1 MNVVAQARDLI
12 AQAKTSPSGRAILG
26 ITGAPGAGKS
36 TLAQSLVDALGGEA
50 VLVGMDG
57 YHLSN
62 AVLSSLGLLAV
73 KGAPE
78 TFDAHSYVALL
89 GRLEAN
95 RDAVV
100 YAPRFHRE
108 IEESI
113 AAEIAVPQGVP
124 LVVTEGNYL
133 LLGEEPWAQVREL
146 ASAVWF
152 VEVPQEL
159 RLERLIRRHETFG
172 RSPVDARVQ
181 SLGSD
186 ERNAERIQATRHR
199 ADLIVDDISLRED

>member
-12 AQAKTSPSGRAILG
+12 AQAKASPGGRAILG

-36 TLAQSLVDALGGEA
+36 TIAQTLVDALGDEA

-62 AVLSSLGLLAV
+62 AVLRDLGLLGV

-78 TFDAHSYVALL
+78 TFDAHGYVALL
-89 GRLEAN
+89 ERLGAN

-113 AAEIAVPQGVP
+113 AAEIAVPQGVS

-133 LLGEEPWAQVREL
+133 LLAEEPWAQVREL
-146 ASAVWF
+146 AAAVWF
-152 VEVPQEL
+152 VEVSQEL
-159 RLERLIRRHETFG
+159 RLERLVSRHEAFG
-172 RSPVDARVQ
+172 RSPEDARAH

-186 ERNAERIQATRHR
+186 ERNAERIRATRHR
-199 ADLIVDDISLRED
+199 ADLILTGD

>member
-1 MNVVAQARDLI
+1 MKLIAELRDQLRDLLER
-12 AQAKTSPSGRAILG
+12 AKASPDGRIILG
-26 ITGAPGAGKS
+26 ITGEPGAGKS
-36 TLAQSLVDALGGEA
+36 TLAEALVAELGDEA

-62 AVLSSLGLLAV
+62 AVLRDLGLLSV
-73 KGAPE
+73 KGAPA
-78 TFDAHSYVALL
+78 TFDAHGYVALL
-89 GRLEAN
+89 ERLAAN
-95 RDAVV
+95 REPVV

-113 AAEIAVPQGVP
+113 AAEVAVPRSVP

-133 LLGEEPWAQVREL
+133 LLGQEPWGRVRDL
-146 ASAVWF
+146 AGAVWY

-159 RLERLIRRHETFG
+159 RLGRLIRRHEHFG
-172 RSPVDARVQ
+172 RSPEAARAH

-186 ERNAERIQATRHR
+186 ERNAELIRATRER
-199 ADLIVDDISLRED
+199 ADRVVQGE